1 LAIVLSAVE
10 EVVPLM
16 AEISPGELIDK
27 VTILE
32 IKSVRIT
39 DPAKCRNVAYELQ
52 VLTQLLISA
61 VRQDAT
67 LTALKTA
74 LRTVNETIW
83 QLEDDIRDHERRQ
96 DFGESFVKLARSVYR
111 TNDRRAEI
119 KREINTLLD
128 SAVVE
133 EKSYAAY

>member
-1 LAIVLSAVE
+1 M
-10 EVVPLM
+10 PLM